1 MLVVDENVR
10 VPLYPTTN
18 NQDDWATLARR
29 FPFSYYAIAAAVRNL
44 SPTPTITWTQTMGAS
59 LDAILADLKSPFVSH
74 SHTSL
79 TRPPPAPAPCPRPTK
94 HESQP
99 TDCTFFLVGRNIS
112 AHEALY
118 KSSPTYDFLS
128 SNSSHSNSQKFAHSN
143 SNASLTGPNQPRVQ
157 PSGRYLPPLG

>member
-1 MLVVDENVR
+1 MQYLRAAWPGRSTVPPQVSQRVGPQRHSVRYSQGPNRVLVVDENVR

-79 TRPPPAPAPCPRPTK
+79 TRPPPAPAPAPAPAQRNT
-94 HESQP
+94 SRNQP
-99 TDCTFFLVGRNIS
+99 TVLFFW
-112 AHEALY
+112 
-118 KSSPTYDFLS
+118 
-128 SNSSHSNSQKFAHSN
+128 
-143 SNASLTGPNQPRVQ
+143 
-157 PSGRYLPPLG
+157 